1 MEDNSKGKYLDIT
14 KKPMHLPDFR
24 IARGQWL
31 YHIGVGISR
40 VAPICQFHHSWKVQT
55 WRQLMVTLEKSFSHL
70 NLI

>member
-1 MEDNSKGKYLDIT
+1 MEDNSMGLYLDIT

-40 VAPICQFHHSWKVQT
+40 VALICQFHHSMGDINVEA
-55 WRQLMVTLEKSFSHL
+55 VDGYS
-70 NLI
+70 